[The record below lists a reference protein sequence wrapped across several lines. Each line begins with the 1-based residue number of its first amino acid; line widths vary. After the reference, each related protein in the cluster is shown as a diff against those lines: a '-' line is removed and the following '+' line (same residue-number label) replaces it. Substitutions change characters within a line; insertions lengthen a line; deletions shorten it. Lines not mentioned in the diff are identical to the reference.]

1 MRFNNG
7 LGPSQMETGEEDIRV
22 ELVRRKAWGR
32 VGEQV
37 RSGNVSS
44 LFQAA
49 GVHGIWRGKME
60 GADPGKETHG
70 HILQILLHR
79 LKGLRFSGVANRQP
93 GEIWS

>member
-37 RSGNVSS
+37 CSGKREQFVPS
-44 LFQAA
+44 
-49 GVHGIWRGKME
+49 GKSTRYLE
-60 GADPGKETHG
+60 VENGG
-70 HILQILLHR
+70 
-79 LKGLRFSGVANRQP
+79 S
-93 GEIWS
+93 